1 MFRLGQI
8 LTAVC
13 GGVLWLFF
21 IGMLMEWMGSILG
34 FFLGIL
40 FSPGVVI
47 FPVIYWLV
55 EGVWPGSGYFLL
67 FGLAWLGIIL
77 SYAGGR
83 LSEKT

>member
-1 MFRLGQI
+1 MYRLGQI
-8 LTAVC
+8 LSTVC

-55 EGVWPGSGYFLL
+55 EGVWPGPGYFLL